1 MMKTT
6 PKWAAVFAVIVALS
20 WEDAAAQSAHLL
32 LVAPPVA
39 ADPVDSV
46 FALEVADGVRRAV
59 GSSPER
65 RTVSKREM
73 CVVLR
78 AYNYS
83 CDSLIREDEADRL
96 ALAFAVDA
104 YITGSIKR
112 DPDILL
118 ELRIR
123 SRTRTGYSGSVE
135 VRGRVL
141 EADSIMPAVRAAL
154 RKLWAAAARARACY
168 DARDAGLY
176 PEAIAHAIEA
186 RAVVPNHA
194 VASLCQA
201 SVFELTDQPLDSLIR
216 VYRQALIGD
225 SSLTDAQHRLAI
237 LHLQNGDTLSTLSA
251 TVLLAKELRR
261 EPNNTNL
268 RTQVVWNWISAG
280 EPDSALVAV
289 RTGAAHAEEGLELL
303 RMISRVC
310 LDREL
315 WHCEFEA
322 LKRQY
327 QLDPGLAGDTTFY
340 YRIIGAAQNIGDASG
355 ILQWTMEAV
364 QHAQQTLREAEDAA
378 RRARGAVRSL
388 WMAHAGALGGSG
400 DRDSAV
406 GVYQRLWLEDT
417 TEVRPLLAAAAALAD
432 PRVLGDSGVSLDEGA
447 LRRADSML
455 TMVAARR
462 EDRAMRQTIAAV
474 YFNSA
479 TQLVQTRRAPATAS
493 SWLEKTISYDEEGR
507 MHERA
512 NSLNGL
518 ALFYVVQ
525 GFDAAIR
532 EQRSC
537 ELVDRA
543 EETIARSREA
553 TTVGRDAYPAVARQV
568 LEALEAY
575 AAFIPQYRE
584 ALSCRE

>member
-20 WEDAAAQSAHLL
+20 WEDAGAQSAHLL
-32 LVAPPVA
+32 LVAPPLA

-46 FALEVADGVRRAV
+46 FALALADDLRRAV
-59 GSSPER
+59 GSSAER
-65 RTVSKREM
+65 RTVSYREM
-73 CVVLR
+73 CTVLR

-83 CDSLIREDEADRL
+83 CDSLIREDETELL
-96 ALAFAVDA
+96 ALAFAADA
-104 YITGSIKR
+104 YITGVITR
-112 DPDILL
+112 GPDILL

-135 VRGRVL
+135 VRGGRVL
-141 EADSIMPAVRAAL
+141 ETDSIMPAVREAL
-154 RKLWAAAARARACY
+154 RKLWTAAAHARACY

-176 PEAIAHAIEA
+176 PEAIVHANEA
-186 RAVVPNHA
+186 RAVMPNHA
-194 VASLCQA
+194 VASLCHA

-216 VYRQALIGD
+216 VYRQALNGD
-225 SSLTDAQHRLAI
+225 SSLTDAQRRLAI
-237 LHLQNGDTLSTLSA
+237 LHLQNGDTLSA
-251 TVLLAKELRR
+251 TVLLAKQLRR
-261 EPNNTNL
+261 EPDNTNL

-280 EPDSALVAV
+280 EPDSALIAV
-289 RTGAAHAEEGLELL
+289 RTQAARAEESLELL
-303 RMISRVC
+303 RMISRTC

-315 WHCEFEA
+315 WRCEFEA

-364 QHAQQTLREAEDAA
+364 QHAQQTLQEAEEAA
-378 RRARGAVRSL
+378 RRARRAVYSL

-406 GVYQRLWLEDT
+406 GVYERLWAEDT

-432 PRVLGDSGVSLDEGA
+432 ARFLADSSVPLDVEA
-447 LRRADSML
+447 LHRADSL
-455 TMVAARR
+455 LAMVAERR
-462 EDRAMRQTIAAV
+462 DDRAMRQTIATV

-493 SWLEKTISYDEEGR
+493 SWLEKTIRYDEDGR

-512 NSLNGL
+512 HSLNGL

-525 GFDAAIR
+525 RLDAEIR

-537 ELVDRA
+537 ELVDRM
-543 EETIARSREA
+543 EETITRSREA
-553 TTVGRDAYPAVARQV
+553 TTTGRAAFPDVADQVIDA
-568 LEALEAY
+568 LDAY

-584 ALSCRE
+584 ALGCRG